1 MSRRQGLAGWGTGVV
16 ASAVLL
22 VAQPACAH
30 SFGQVYRLPVPVWLY
45 LYGACAAL
53 ALSFVVMVFCL
64 TGEPARTPGGPA
76 PGLELSG
83 PRLPLAR
90 GVIGLCAGAVGV
102 AMLVLCIASG
112 LFGVPGAYA
121 NFSMTAFW
129 IVFLLGIGYTV
140 ALVGDIYRW
149 LNPWL
154 ALVELI
160 ERIWPGFTRGRYT
173 YPSALGYTPA
183 LAFYMALVWLELMGP
198 GTPFSLAIALGL
210 YSALNLAG
218 VGLIGARDWFR
229 YGELFSVLFG
239 LLARMAP
246 LAGPDG
252 RPGWSHAPWL
262 ALRRVR
268 IERVSLLLFVMFM
281 LSSTAFDGLHETAV
295 WRRLFWVDMYAN
307 VFSLWLGS
315 NPIAAFPALLRLYQ
329 HWQTLCLLA
338 SPFVYLGVYLLFVA
352 CMRVAVAS
360 RLSVMSLACRF
371 APALLPIAL
380 AYHVSHYYTLLQ
392 TQLLKIVPLAS
403 DPFGF
408 GWNLFA
414 TAEWFA
420 RVNVPDPSTVWHVQ
434 VAVIVFG
441 HIAGVYL
448 SHRIALTVFKTR
460 VRAAISQLPMLLLML
475 AFTVAGLWILA
486 QPIAAG

>member
-1 MSRRQGLAGWGTGVV
+1 MSRRHGRTGWRTGVV
-16 ASAVLL
+16 VSAMWL
-22 VAQPACAH
+22 VALPVSAH

-64 TGEPARTPGGPA
+64 TGEPTRTPGEAA
-76 PGLELSG
+76 PGVELSG
-83 PRLPLAR
+83 PVLPLAR
-90 GVIGLCAGAVGV
+90 GVIGACAGALGV
-102 AMLVLCIASG
+102 AMLALCIVSG
-112 LFGVPGAYA
+112 FFGVPGAYA

-129 IVFLLGIGYTV
+129 IVFLLGVGYAV
-140 ALVGDIYRW
+140 ALVGDIYRP

-160 ERIWPGFTRGRYT
+160 ERVWPGFVRGRYA
-173 YPSALGYTPA
+173 YPGALGYMPA

-198 GTPFSLAIALGL
+198 GTPFSLAIALAL
-210 YSALNLAG
+210 YSVVNVAG

-229 YGELFSVLFG
+229 YGEVFSVLFG

-246 LAGPDG
+246 LAGPG
-252 RPGWSHAPWL
+252 GQPGWAHSPWL

-268 IERVSLLLFVMFM
+268 IEGVSLLLFVMFM

-295 WRRLFWVDMYAN
+295 WRRLFWVDLYAN

-352 CMRVAVAS
+352 GMRVAVAS
-360 RLSVMSLACRF
+360 PLSVMCLACRF

-408 GWNLFA
+408 GWDLFA
-414 TAEWFA
+414 TADWFA
-420 RVNVPDPSTVWHVQ
+420 RANVPDPSTVWHVQ
-434 VAVIVFG
+434 VAVIVLG

-448 SHRIALTVFKTR
+448 SHRIALAVFKTR
-460 VRAAISQLPMLLLML
+460 ARAAISQLPMLVLML

-486 QPIAAG
+486 QPIAPG